1 MNPKQTKYSSR
12 MRTPTFVVWGGG
24 VYPTPTIPYPYPPPP
39 DILLPGS
46 DMGPEIPY
54 PTLCEQI
61 DRSLWKHYLPKTTV
75 AGDNNAD
82 SNSARKFISRETN
95 SHISNGMTYL
105 NFQIATGLDFR
116 VWKIHGHQCTL
127 LSNIRMRQ
135 WFYNCSIQFR
145 FTQVHS
151 FVNRRLRCLNLQ
163 E

>member
-1 MNPKQTKYSSR
+1 MNPKQSIPVGCVR
-12 MRTPTFVVWGGG
+12 PLLWFGEGGYTLPPR
-24 VYPTPTIPYPYPPPP
+24 YPTPTPLPPP

-82 SNSARKFISRETN
+82 SNSARKFISREPN